1 MFWVSNYLLL
11 SIKPRSNRLL
21 WIFIDPQ
28 ASWLCRKREKMSEI
42 PREILSVGD
51 LNRAIASSL
60 EERFDTVWVSGEI
73 SNFKAYDSGHWYF
86 SLKDEEGQI
95 RCVMFRGRNGQV
107 GFMPQ
112 SGDLV
117 EVAANLGFYVP
128 RGDIQL
134 TVQSMRRAG
143 MGGLYEAFLKL
154 KAKLAK
160 EGLFDAERKREI
172 PTHPR
177 AIGIITS
184 PQAAAL
190 KDVLSTLDRRAPHI
204 PIVIYPTLVQG
215 PDAPAGIISALK
227 AAEKENAV
235 DVILLVRGGGSIEDL
250 WAFNDEKLAY
260 AIAASPIPIVS
271 GVGHETDVTIADFVA
286 DLRAPTPTGAAE
298 LAAPRRDQMLQ
309 ELDAIMQALLQR
321 VSQRVEREAQTL
333 DQLALRLSHAL
344 PNPDRMREQISN
356 WQKQLNQAW
365 LVRVENWKRN
375 QTHYQSQL
383 EMLNPQRTLER
394 GYAVIL
400 SGKGKS
406 REEQVMQAVRNPN
419 ELNTEGVF
427 EVRLAEGRADVQF
440 EKVDS
445 QQSS

>member
-1 MFWVSNYLLL
+1 
-11 SIKPRSNRLL
+11 
-21 WIFIDPQ
+21 
-28 ASWLCRKREKMSEI
+28 MSEI
-42 PREILSVGD
+42 SKEILSVGD
-51 LNRAIASSL
+51 LNRAIAASL
-60 EERFDTVWVSGEI
+60 EDRFDTVWVSGEI

-117 EVAANLGFYVP
+117 EVSANLGMYVP

-134 TVQSMRRAG
+134 TIQTLRRAG

-160 EGLFDAERKREI
+160 EGLFDEERKRDI
-172 PTHPR
+172 PSHPR
-177 AIGIITS
+177 SIGIITS

-190 KDVLSTLDRRAPHI
+190 KDVLSTLARRAPHI

-215 PDAPAGIISALK
+215 PDAPAGIVSALK
-227 AAEKENAV
+227 AANQENAV
-235 DVILLVRGGGSIEDL
+235 DVILMVRGGGSIEDL
-250 WAFNDEKLAY
+250 WAFNDEQLAY
-260 AIAASPIPIVS
+260 AIAQSDIPVVS
-271 GVGHETDVTIADFVA
+271 GVGHETDFTIADFVS

-321 VSQRVEREAQTL
+321 INQRVEREAQTL

-344 PNPDRMREQISN
+344 PNPDRMREQITN
-356 WQKQLNQAW
+356 WQQRLNQAW
-365 LVRVENWKRN
+365 SVRMENWKRG
-375 QTHYQSQL
+375 QSHFQSQL

-400 SGKGKS
+400 KEDKAAL
-406 REEQVMQAVRNPN
+406 QAVRNPA
-419 ELNTEGVF
+419 ELNTENAF
-427 EVRLAEGRADVQF
+427 QIRLAEGQVDVEFSGVRQ
-440 EKVDS
+440 K
-445 QQSS
+445 

>member
-1 MFWVSNYLLL
+1 
-11 SIKPRSNRLL
+11 
-21 WIFIDPQ
+21 
-28 ASWLCRKREKMSEI
+28 MSEI
-42 PREILSVGD
+42 SREILSVGD
-51 LNRAIASSL
+51 LNRAIAASL
-60 EERFDTVWVSGEI
+60 EDRFDTVWVSGEI

-117 EVAANLGFYVP
+117 EVSAGLGMYVP

-134 TVQSMRRAG
+134 TIQTLRRAG

-160 EGLFDAERKREI
+160 EGLFDDERKREI

-177 AIGIITS
+177 SIGIVTS

-190 KDVLSTLDRRAPHI
+190 KDVLSTLARRAPHI

-215 PDAPAGIISALK
+215 PDAPSGIIAALK

-250 WAFNDEKLAY
+250 WAFNDEQLAY
-260 AIAASPIPIVS
+260 AIADSSIPIVS
-271 GVGHETDVTIADFVA
+271 GVGHETDFTIADFVA

-298 LAAPRRDQMLQ
+298 LAAPRKDQMLQ

-321 VSQRVEREAQTL
+321 VHQKIEREEQTL

-344 PNPDRMREQISN
+344 PNPDRMREQIQS
-356 WQKQLNQAW
+356 WQQRLNQSW

-375 QTHYQSQL
+375 QSHYQAQL

-400 SGKGKS
+400 SRS
-406 REEQVMQAVRNPN
+406 NEELHAVRKPA
-419 ELNTEGVF
+419 ELIEKNIFQVQ
-427 EVRLAEGRADVQF
+427 LAEGSAEVRF
-440 EKVDS
+440 EDINITLQKS
-445 QQSS
+445 

>member
-1 MFWVSNYLLL
+1 
-11 SIKPRSNRLL
+11 
-21 WIFIDPQ
+21 
-28 ASWLCRKREKMSEI
+28 MSEI
-42 PREILSVGD
+42 SREILSVGD

-160 EGLFDAERKREI
+160 EGLFDAENKRTI
-172 PTHPR
+172 PSHPR
-177 AIGIITS
+177 SIGIVTS

-190 KDVLSTLDRRAPHI
+190 KDVLSTLARRAPHI

-215 PDAPAGIISALK
+215 PDAPAGIISALQ

-250 WAFNDEKLAY
+250 WAFNDEQLAY
-260 AIAASPIPIVS
+260 AIAQSPIPIVS

-344 PNPDRMREQISN
+344 PNPDRMREQISG
-356 WQKQLNQAW
+356 WQKRLNQTW
-365 LVRVENWKRN
+365 LVRVENWKRD
-375 QTHYQSQL
+375 QGHFQSQL

-400 SGKGKS
+400 SK
-406 REEQVMQAVRNPN
+406 EEQAMHAVRNPKA
-419 ELNTEGVF
+419 LNTKDVF
-427 EVRLAEGRADVQF
+427 QVRLAEGQVEVEF
-440 EKVDS
+440 SKIK
-445 QQSS
+445 

>member
-1 MFWVSNYLLL
+1 
-11 SIKPRSNRLL
+11 
-21 WIFIDPQ
+21 
-28 ASWLCRKREKMSEI
+28 MSETS
-42 PREILSVGD
+42 REILSVGD
-51 LNRAIASSL
+51 LNRAIAASL
-60 EERFDTVWVSGEI
+60 EDRFDTVWVSGEI

-117 EVAANLGFYVP
+117 EVSASLGMYVP

-134 TVQSMRRAG
+134 TIQTLRRAG

-160 EGLFDAERKREI
+160 EGLFDEDRKRDI

-177 AIGIITS
+177 SIGIITS

-190 KDVLSTLDRRAPHI
+190 KDVLSTLARRAPHI

-215 PDAPAGIISALK
+215 PDAPAGIIAALN
-227 AAEKENAV
+227 AAEKEQAV

-250 WAFNDEKLAY
+250 WAFNDEQLAY
-260 AIAASPIPIVS
+260 VIANSTIPVVS
-271 GVGHETDVTIADFVA
+271 GVGHETDFTIADFVA

-298 LAAPRRDQMLQ
+298 MAAPRKDQMLQ
-309 ELDAIMQALLQR
+309 ELDAIMYALLQR
-321 VSQRVEREAQTL
+321 INQRIEREAQTL
-333 DQLALRLSHAL
+333 DQLALRLSLAL
-344 PNPDRMREQISN
+344 PNPDRMREQITS
-356 WQKQLNQAW
+356 WQQRLNQAW
-365 LVRVENWKRN
+365 AVRMDNWKRN
-375 QTHYQSQL
+375 QVHYQSQL

-400 SGKGKS
+400 K
-406 REEQVMQAVRNPN
+406 EENEILEAVRNPK
-419 ELNTEGVF
+419 ELSIHASYQ
-427 EVRLAEGRADVQF
+427 VRLAEGQI
-440 EKVDS
+440 EIEISKVGN
-445 QQSS
+445 

>member
-1 MFWVSNYLLL
+1 
-11 SIKPRSNRLL
+11 
-21 WIFIDPQ
+21 
-28 ASWLCRKREKMSEI
+28 MSEI
-42 PREILSVGD
+42 SREVLSVGD

-60 EERFDTVWVSGEI
+60 EAQFDTVLVSGEI

-95 RCVMFRGRNGQV
+95 RCVMFRGRNSQV

-117 EVAANLGFYVP
+117 EVSASLGMYVP
-128 RGDIQL
+128 RGDVQL
-134 TVQSMRRAG
+134 TIQSLRKAG

-160 EGLFDAERKREI
+160 AALFDQERKRAI
-172 PTHPR
+172 PSHPR

-190 KDVLSTLDRRAPHI
+190 KDVLSTLQRRSPHI

-215 PDAPAGIISALK
+215 PDAPAGIISAIQN
-227 AAEKENAV
+227 ANQEAAV

-250 WAFNDEKLAY
+250 WAFNDEQLAY
-260 AIAASPIPIVS
+260 TIADSLIPIVS

-298 LAAPRRDQMLQ
+298 LAAPRKDQLLQ
-309 ELDAIMQALLQR
+309 ELEAIEQALYQR
-321 VSQRVEREAQTL
+321 LMQRVEREAQTL

-344 PNPDRMREQISN
+344 PNPDRMREQITS
-356 WQKQLNQAW
+356 WQTRLQQAW
-365 LVRVENWKRN
+365 SVQIDNFKRN
-375 QTHYQSQL
+375 QNHYQLQL

-400 SGKGKS
+400 NP
-406 REEQVMQAVRNPN
+406 EMQAIRKPKD
-419 ELNTEGVF
+419 LNTQNQF
-427 EVRLAEGRADVQF
+427 EVRLAEGVAQVQF
-440 EKVDS
+440 EKVNTN
-445 QQSS
+445 

>member
-1 MFWVSNYLLL
+1 
-11 SIKPRSNRLL
+11 
-21 WIFIDPQ
+21 
-28 ASWLCRKREKMSEI
+28 MSEI
-42 PREILSVGD
+42 SREILTVGD
-51 LNRAIASSL
+51 LNRAIAQSL
-60 EERFDTVWVSGEI
+60 EDRFDTVWVSGEI

-107 GFMPQ
+107 GFIPQ

-117 EVAANLGFYVP
+117 EVSANLGMYVP

-134 TVQSMRRAG
+134 TIQTLRRAG

-160 EGLFDAERKREI
+160 EGLFDEERKREI

-177 AIGIITS
+177 SIGIITS

-190 KDVLSTLDRRAPHI
+190 KDVLSTLARRAPHT

-215 PDAPAGIISALK
+215 PDAPAGIIAALK
-227 AAEKENAV
+227 AAKKENVV

-250 WAFNDEKLAY
+250 WAFNDEQLAY
-260 AIAASPIPIVS
+260 AIANSNIPVVS
-271 GVGHETDVTIADFVA
+271 GVGHETDFTIADFVA

-298 LAAPRRDQMLQ
+298 LAAPRKDQLLQ
-309 ELDAIMQALLQR
+309 ELDAIKQALLQR
-321 VSQRVEREAQTL
+321 INQRIEREAQTL

-344 PNPDRMREQISN
+344 PNPDRMREQISS
-356 WQKQLNQAW
+356 WQQRLNQAW
-365 LVRVENWKRN
+365 SVRIENWKRN
-375 QTHYQSQL
+375 QSHYQSQL

-400 SGKGKS
+400 SKS
-406 REEQVMQAVRNPN
+406 KNEGQEQLHAVRKPS
-419 ELNTEGVF
+419 ELNTEQGF
-427 EVRLAEGRADVQF
+427 QIRLAEGQAEVQF
-440 EKVDS
+440 SEVLREP
-445 QQSS
+445 

>member
-1 MFWVSNYLLL
+1 
-11 SIKPRSNRLL
+11 
-21 WIFIDPQ
+21 
-28 ASWLCRKREKMSEI
+28 MSEI
-42 PREILSVGD
+42 SKEILSVGD

-60 EERFDTVWVSGEI
+60 EERFDTVWVGGEI

-160 EGLFDAERKREI
+160 EGLFDLENKRPI

-177 AIGIITS
+177 SIGIITS

-190 KDVLSTLDRRAPHI
+190 KDVLSTLARRAPHI

-260 AIAASPIPIVS
+260 AIAQSSIPIVS

-309 ELDAIMQALLQR
+309 ALDAIMQALLQR

-344 PNPDRMREQISN
+344 PNPDRMREQIGG
-356 WQKQLNQAW
+356 WQKRLNQAW
-365 LVRVENWKRN
+365 LVRVENWKRD
-375 QTHYQSQL
+375 QIHFQSQL

-400 SGKGKS
+400 SK
-406 REEQVMQAVRNPN
+406 EEQAMHAVRNPN
-419 ELNTEGVF
+419 ELNTESVF
-427 EVRLAEGRADVQF
+427 EVRLAEGRVEVEFSKISHAD
-440 EKVDS
+440 K
-445 QQSS
+445 

>member
-1 MFWVSNYLLL
+1 
-11 SIKPRSNRLL
+11 
-21 WIFIDPQ
+21 
-28 ASWLCRKREKMSEI
+28 MSEI
-42 PREILSVGD
+42 SREVLSVGD
-51 LNRAIASSL
+51 LNRAIAASL
-60 EERFDTVWVSGEI
+60 EAGFDSVWVSGEI

-117 EVAANLGFYVP
+117 EVSANLGLYVP

-134 TVQSMRRAG
+134 TIQSLKKAG
-143 MGGLYEAFLKL
+143 MGGLFEAFLKL

-160 EGLFDAERKREI
+160 AGLFDLERKQEI

-190 KDVLSTLDRRAPHI
+190 KDVLSTLARRAPHI

-215 PDAPAGIISALK
+215 PEAPAGIVAALH
-227 AAEKENAV
+227 AAEQEKAV

-250 WAFNDEKLAY
+250 WAFNDEQLAY
-260 AIAASPIPIVS
+260 AIADSVIPIVS

-309 ELDAIMQALLQR
+309 ELDALEQALLQR
-321 VSQRVEREAQTL
+321 LSQRVEREAQTL

-344 PNPDRMREQISN
+344 PNPERMREQIGN
-356 WQKQLNQAW
+356 WQQRLAQAW
-365 LVRVENWKRN
+365 TVRVEQWQRN
-375 QTHYQSQL
+375 QAHYQSQL

-400 SGKGKS
+400 GRYGES
-406 REEQVMQAVRNPN
+406 MQAVRNPA
-419 ELNTEGVF
+419 ELNTKDAF
-427 EVRLAEGRADVQF
+427 QVRLAQGQVEVQF
-440 EKVDS
+440 ASIERE
-445 QQSS
+445 

>member
-1 MFWVSNYLLL
+1 
-11 SIKPRSNRLL
+11 
-21 WIFIDPQ
+21 
-28 ASWLCRKREKMSEI
+28 MSEI
-42 PREILSVGD
+42 SREILSVGD

-117 EVAANLGFYVP
+117 EVSAQLGMYVP

-134 TVQSMRRAG
+134 TIQTLRRAG

-160 EGLFDAERKREI
+160 EGLFDAETKREI

-177 AIGIITS
+177 SIGIITS

-190 KDVLSTLDRRAPHI
+190 KDVLSTLARRAPHI

-215 PDAPAGIISALK
+215 PDAPAGIISAIK

-260 AIAASPIPIVS
+260 AIAQSPIPIVS

-309 ELDAIMQALLQR
+309 ELDAIMQALMQR

-333 DQLALRLSHAL
+333 DQLALRLGHAL
-344 PNPDRMREQISN
+344 PNPDRMREQIAG
-356 WQKQLNQAW
+356 WQQRLNQAW
-365 LVRVENWKRN
+365 GVRVESWKRN
-375 QTHYQSQL
+375 QEHYQAQL

-400 SGKGKS
+400 SK
-406 REEQVMQAVRNPN
+406 EEQAMHAVRNPK
-419 ELNTEGVF
+419 ELNTKDVF
-427 EVRLAEGRADVQF
+427 QVQLAEGQVEVEFANI
-440 EKVDS
+440 K
-445 QQSS
+445 

>member
-1 MFWVSNYLLL
+1 
-11 SIKPRSNRLL
+11 
-21 WIFIDPQ
+21 
-28 ASWLCRKREKMSEI
+28 MSEI
-42 PREILSVGD
+42 SRLILTVGD
-51 LNRAIASSL
+51 LNRAIAASL
-60 EERFDTVWVSGEI
+60 EERFDTVLVSGEI

-117 EVAANLGFYVP
+117 EVSASLGMYVP

-134 TVQSMRRAG
+134 TIQTLRRAG

-160 EGLFDAERKREI
+160 EGLFDEERKREI

-177 AIGIITS
+177 SIGIITS

-190 KDVLSTLDRRAPHI
+190 KDVLSTLARRAPHI

-215 PDAPAGIISALK
+215 PDAPVGIISALK

-260 AIAASPIPIVS
+260 AIAQSPIPVVS
-271 GVGHETDVTIADFVA
+271 GVGHETDFTIADFVA

-298 LAAPRRDQMLQ
+298 LAAPRKDQLLQ
-309 ELDAIMQALLQR
+309 ELDAIMQSLLQR
-321 VSQRVEREAQTL
+321 INQRVEREAQTL

-344 PNPDRMREQISN
+344 TNPDRMREQINN
-356 WQKQLNQAW
+356 WHLRLHQAW
-365 LVRVENWKRN
+365 SVRMENWKRN
-375 QTHYQSQL
+375 QSHYQSQL

-400 SGKGKS
+400 NK
-406 REEQVMQAVRNPN
+406 EHDQLHAVRKPA
-419 ELNTEGVF
+419 ELNTQNTYQ
-427 EVRLAEGRADVQF
+427 VRLAEGQV
-440 EKVDS
+440 EVKLSEVK
-445 QQSS
+445 

>member
-1 MFWVSNYLLL
+1 
-11 SIKPRSNRLL
+11 
-21 WIFIDPQ
+21 
-28 ASWLCRKREKMSEI
+28 MSEI
-42 PREILSVGD
+42 SREILSVGD

-107 GFMPQ
+107 GFLPQ

-160 EGLFDAERKREI
+160 EGLFDAERKRDI

-177 AIGIITS
+177 AIGIVTS

-190 KDVLSTLDRRAPHI
+190 KDVLSTLARRAPHI
-204 PIVIYPTLVQG
+204 PVVIYPTLVQG
-215 PDAPAGIISALK
+215 SDAPAGIIAALH
-227 AAEKENAV
+227 AAAKEAEQGQSEV

-260 AIAASPIPIVS
+260 AIAQSPIPVVS

-298 LAAPRRDQMLQ
+298 MAAPRRDQMLQ
-309 ELDAIMQALLQR
+309 ELDAIAQALLQR

-344 PNPDRMREQISN
+344 PNPDRMREQIGN
-356 WQKQLNQAW
+356 WQQRLNQAW
-365 LVRVENWKRN
+365 MVRVENWRRN
-375 QTHYQSQL
+375 QSHYQSQL

-394 GYAVIL
+394 GYSVIL
-400 SGKGKS
+400 TQ
-406 REEQVMQAVRNPN
+406 ENETLQAVRNPRDLKVN
-419 ELNTEGVF
+419 ASYQ
-427 EVRLAEGRADVQF
+427 VRLAEGQVEIEISRVGNSTL
-440 EKVDS
+440 K
-445 QQSS
+445 

>member
-1 MFWVSNYLLL
+1 
-11 SIKPRSNRLL
+11 
-21 WIFIDPQ
+21 
-28 ASWLCRKREKMSEI
+28 MSEI
-42 PREILSVGD
+42 TRSVLTVGE
-51 LNRAIASSL
+51 LNRAIAESL
-60 EERFDTVWVSGEI
+60 QERFDTVWVSGEI

-160 EGLFDAERKREI
+160 EGLFSAENKRPI
-172 PTHPR
+172 QTHPR
-177 AIGIITS
+177 SIGIITS
-184 PQAAAL
+184 LQAAAL
-190 KDVLSTLDRRAPHI
+190 KDVLSTLARRAPHI

-215 PDAPAGIISALK
+215 PDAPVGIISALK

-235 DVILLVRGGGSIEDL
+235 NVILLVRGGGSIEDL
-250 WAFNDEKLAY
+250 WAFNDEQLAY
-260 AIAASPIPIVS
+260 AIAQSPIPIVS

-321 VSQRVEREAQTL
+321 VSQRVEREEQII
-333 DQLALRLSHAL
+333 DQLALRLSHVL
-344 PNPDRMREQISN
+344 PNPDRMREQISG
-356 WQKQLNQAW
+356 WQKRLNQAW
-365 LVRVENWKRN
+365 LVRVQNWKSD
-375 QTHYQSQL
+375 QGHFQSQL

-400 SGKGKS
+400 SRKGRPK
-406 REEQVMQAVRNPN
+406 EEQAMYAVRNPK
-419 ELNTEGVF
+419 ELNTEDVF
-427 EVRLAEGRADVQF
+427 HLRLAEGQADIQL
-440 EKVDS
+440 EKVDT
-445 QQSS
+445 

>member
-1 MFWVSNYLLL
+1 
-11 SIKPRSNRLL
+11 
-21 WIFIDPQ
+21 
-28 ASWLCRKREKMSEI
+28 MSEI
-42 PREILSVGD
+42 SREILSVGD
-51 LNRAIASSL
+51 LNRAIAASL
-60 EERFDTVWVSGEI
+60 EDRFDTVWVSGEI

-117 EVAANLGFYVP
+117 EVSASLGMYVP

-134 TVQSMRRAG
+134 TIQTLRRAG

-160 EGLFDAERKREI
+160 EGLFDEDRKRDI

-177 AIGIITS
+177 SIGIITS

-190 KDVLSTLDRRAPHI
+190 KDVLSTLARRAPHI

-215 PDAPAGIISALK
+215 PDAPAGMIAALK
-227 AAEKENAV
+227 AAEKENVV

-250 WAFNDEKLAY
+250 WAFNDEQLAY
-260 AIAASPIPIVS
+260 AIASSKIPVVS
-271 GVGHETDVTIADFVA
+271 GVGHETDFTIADFVA

-298 LAAPRRDQMLQ
+298 LAAPRKDQLLQ
-309 ELDAIMQALLQR
+309 ELDAIKQALLQR
-321 VSQRVEREAQTL
+321 VNQRVEREAQTL
-333 DQLALRLSHAL
+333 DQLALRLGHAL
-344 PNPDRMREQISN
+344 PNPDRMREQITS
-356 WQKQLNQAW
+356 WQLRLNQAW
-365 LVRVENWKRN
+365 SVRMENWKRN
-375 QTHYQSQL
+375 QSHYQSQL

-400 SGKGKS
+400 SKDNEKLH
-406 REEQVMQAVRNPN
+406 AVRKPS
-419 ELNTEGVF
+419 ELNTEQGYQVQ
-427 EVRLAEGRADVQF
+427 LAEGRAEVTF
-440 EKVDS
+440 SEVLREP
-445 QQSS
+445 

>member
-1 MFWVSNYLLL
+1 
-11 SIKPRSNRLL
+11 
-21 WIFIDPQ
+21 
-28 ASWLCRKREKMSEI
+28 MSEI
-42 PREILSVGD
+42 SREILSVGD
-51 LNRAIASSL
+51 LNRAIAASL
-60 EERFDTVWVSGEI
+60 EDRFDTVWVSGEI

-117 EVAANLGFYVP
+117 EVSANLGMYVP

-134 TVQSMRRAG
+134 TIQTLRRAG

-160 EGLFDAERKREI
+160 EGLFDEERKREI

-177 AIGIITS
+177 SIGIVTS

-190 KDVLSTLDRRAPHI
+190 KDVLSTLARRAPHI

-215 PDAPAGIISALK
+215 PDAPAGIIAALK

-235 DVILLVRGGGSIEDL
+235 DEILLVRGGGSIEDL
-250 WAFNDEKLAY
+250 WAFNDEQLAY
-260 AIAASPIPIVS
+260 AIANSSIPVVS
-271 GVGHETDVTIADFVA
+271 GVGHETDFTIADFVA

-298 LAAPRRDQMLQ
+298 LAAPRKDQLLQ
-309 ELDAIMQALLQR
+309 ELDAIQQALLQR
-321 VSQRVEREAQTL
+321 INQRVEREAQTL
-333 DQLALRLSHAL
+333 DHLALRLGHAL
-344 PNPDRMREQISN
+344 PNADRMREQITS
-356 WQKQLNQAW
+356 WRVRLNQAW
-365 LVRVENWKRN
+365 SVRMENWKRN
-375 QTHYQSQL
+375 QSHYQSQL

-400 SGKGKS
+400 SKDNEKLH
-406 REEQVMQAVRNPN
+406 AVRKPS
-419 ELNTEGVF
+419 ELNTEQGYQVQ
-427 EVRLAEGRADVQF
+427 LAEGQAEVTFAEVLRA
-440 EKVDS
+440 K
-445 QQSS
+445 

>member
-1 MFWVSNYLLL
+1 
-11 SIKPRSNRLL
+11 
-21 WIFIDPQ
+21 
-28 ASWLCRKREKMSEI
+28 MSESS
-42 PREILSVGD
+42 REIISVGD
-51 LNRAIASSL
+51 LNRAIAASL
-60 EERFDTVWVSGEI
+60 EDRFDTVWVSGEI

-107 GFMPQ
+107 GFIPQ

-117 EVAANLGFYVP
+117 EVSASLGMYVP

-134 TVQSMRRAG
+134 TIQTLRRAG

-160 EGLFDAERKREI
+160 EGLFDEDRKREI

-177 AIGIITS
+177 SIGIITS

-190 KDVLSTLDRRAPHI
+190 KDVLSTLARRAPHI

-215 PDAPAGIISALK
+215 PEAPTGIISALR

-260 AIAASPIPIVS
+260 AIAQSPIPVVS
-271 GVGHETDVTIADFVA
+271 GVGHETDFTIADFVA

-298 LAAPRRDQMLQ
+298 LAAPRKDQLLQ

-321 VSQRVEREAQTL
+321 INQRVEREAQTL

-344 PNPDRMREQISN
+344 PNPERMREQITS
-356 WQKQLNQAW
+356 WQLRLHQAW
-365 LVRVENWKRN
+365 SVRMENWKRN
-375 QTHYQSQL
+375 QSHYQSQI

-400 SGKGKS
+400 NK
-406 REEQVMQAVRNPN
+406 QNDQLHAVRKPD
-419 ELNTEGVF
+419 ELNTQNTYQ
-427 EVRLAEGRADVQF
+427 VRLAEGQVEVKLSDVKQ
-440 EKVDS
+440 
-445 QQSS
+445 

>member
-1 MFWVSNYLLL
+1 
-11 SIKPRSNRLL
+11 
-21 WIFIDPQ
+21 
-28 ASWLCRKREKMSEI
+28 MSEI
-42 PREILSVGD
+42 SREILSVGD
-51 LNRAIASSL
+51 LNRAIAASL
-60 EERFDTVWVSGEI
+60 EARFDTVWVSGEI

-95 RCVMFRGRNGQV
+95 RCVMFRGRNSQV

-117 EVAANLGFYVP
+117 EVSASLGMYVP

-134 TVQSMRRAG
+134 TIQTLRRAG

-160 EGLFDAERKREI
+160 EGLFDEERKREI
-172 PTHPR
+172 PFHPR
-177 AIGIITS
+177 SIGIITS

-190 KDVLSTLDRRAPHI
+190 KDVLSTLARRAPHI

-215 PDAPAGIISALK
+215 PDAPSGIIAALK

-250 WAFNDEKLAY
+250 WAFNDEQLAY
-260 AIAASPIPIVS
+260 AIAQSPIPVVS
-271 GVGHETDVTIADFVA
+271 GVGHETDFTITDFVA

-298 LAAPRRDQMLQ
+298 LAAPRKDQMLQ
-309 ELDAIMQALLQR
+309 ELEAIKQALLQR
-321 VSQRVEREAQTL
+321 VIQRVEREAQTL

-344 PNPDRMREQISN
+344 PNPDRMREQITS
-356 WQKQLNQAW
+356 WQQRLNQAW
-365 LVRVENWKRN
+365 LVRMENWKRN
-375 QTHYQSQL
+375 QSHYQLQL

-400 SGKGKS
+400 SKQ
-406 REEQVMQAVRNPN
+406 ENELHAVRKPN
-419 ELNTEGVF
+419 ELNTENIF
-427 EVRLAEGRADVQF
+427 QVRLAEGQAEVQF
-440 EKVDS
+440 SEVDTK
-445 QQSS
+445 

>member
-1 MFWVSNYLLL
+1 
-11 SIKPRSNRLL
+11 
-21 WIFIDPQ
+21 
-28 ASWLCRKREKMSEI
+28 MSEI
-42 PREILSVGD
+42 SREILSVGD
-51 LNRAIASSL
+51 LNRAIAQSL
-60 EERFDTVWVSGEI
+60 EDRFDTVWVSGEI

-117 EVAANLGFYVP
+117 EVSASLGMYVP

-134 TVQSMRRAG
+134 TIQTLRRAG

-160 EGLFDAERKREI
+160 EGLFDEERKREI

-177 AIGIITS
+177 SIGIITS

-190 KDVLSTLDRRAPHI
+190 KDVLSTLARRAPHI

-215 PDAPAGIISALK
+215 PDAPAGIIAALK
-227 AAEKENAV
+227 AANKENAV

-250 WAFNDEKLAY
+250 WAFNDEQLAY
-260 AIAASPIPIVS
+260 AIAESNIPVVS
-271 GVGHETDVTIADFVA
+271 GVGHETDFTIADFVS

-298 LAAPRRDQMLQ
+298 LAAPRKDQLLQ
-309 ELDAIMQALLQR
+309 ELDAIKQALLQR
-321 VSQRVEREAQTL
+321 VIQRVEREAQTL

-344 PNPDRMREQISN
+344 PNPDRMREQMMS
-356 WQKQLNQAW
+356 WQQRLNQAW
-365 LVRVENWKRN
+365 SVRIENWKRN
-375 QTHYQSQL
+375 QSHYQLQL

-400 SGKGKS
+400 SK
-406 REEQVMQAVRNPN
+406 EESQLHAVRKPN
-419 ELNTEGVF
+419 ELNTENIF
-427 EVRLAEGRADVQF
+427 QVRLAEGEAEVKFSEVKQ
-440 EKVDS
+440 
-445 QQSS
+445 

>member
-1 MFWVSNYLLL
+1 
-11 SIKPRSNRLL
+11 
-21 WIFIDPQ
+21 
-28 ASWLCRKREKMSEI
+28 MSEI
-42 PREILSVGD
+42 SREVLTVGD
-51 LNRAIASSL
+51 LNRAIAASL
-60 EERFDTVWVSGEI
+60 EERFDTVLVSGEI

-95 RCVMFRGRNGQV
+95 KCVMFRGRNGQV

-117 EVAANLGFYVP
+117 EVSANLGMYVP

-134 TVQSMRRAG
+134 TIQSLRRAG

-160 EGLFDAERKREI
+160 EGLFDVERKREI
-172 PTHPR
+172 PSHPR
-177 AIGIITS
+177 SIGIITS

-190 KDVLSTLDRRAPHI
+190 KDVLSTLARRAPHI

-227 AAEKENAV
+227 AAEKEKAV

-250 WAFNDEKLAY
+250 WAFNDEQLAY
-260 AIAASPIPIVS
+260 AIAQSSIPIVS

-298 LAAPRRDQMLQ
+298 LAAPRKDQMLQ
-309 ELDAIMQALLQR
+309 ELEAIKQAMLQR
-321 VSQRVEREAQTL
+321 VRQRVEREAQTL

-344 PNPDRMREQISN
+344 PNPERMREQITN
-356 WQKQLNQAW
+356 WQLRLGQAW
-365 LVRVENWKRN
+365 SVRMDSWKRN
-375 QTHYQSQL
+375 QAHFQSQL

-400 SGKGKS
+400 NVAEGLH
-406 REEQVMQAVRNPN
+406 AVREPG
-419 ELNTEGVF
+419 ELTIGPEY
-427 EVRLAEGRADVQF
+427 EIRLAKGNANVKLGEV
-440 EKVDS
+440 KT
-445 QQSS
+445 QQ

>member
-1 MFWVSNYLLL
+1 
-11 SIKPRSNRLL
+11 
-21 WIFIDPQ
+21 
-28 ASWLCRKREKMSEI
+28 MSEI
-42 PREILSVGD
+42 SREILSVGD

-160 EGLFDAERKREI
+160 EGLFDLENKRPI

-177 AIGIITS
+177 SIGIITS

-190 KDVLSTLDRRAPHI
+190 KDVLSTLARRAPHI

-215 PDAPAGIISALK
+215 PDAPAGIISALR

-250 WAFNDEKLAY
+250 WAFNDEQLAY
-260 AIAASPIPIVS
+260 AIAASSIPIVS

-321 VSQRVEREAQTL
+321 VGQRVEREAQTL

-344 PNPDRMREQISN
+344 PNPDRMREQISG
-356 WQKQLNQAW
+356 WQKRLNQAW
-365 LVRVENWKRN
+365 LVRVENWKRD
-375 QTHYQSQL
+375 QSHFQSQL

-400 SGKGKS
+400 SK
-406 REEQVMQAVRNPN
+406 EEQAMHAVRSPK
-419 ELNTEGVF
+419 ELNTDSVF
-427 EVRLAEGRADVQF
+427 ELRLAEGRVEVEF
-440 EKVDS
+440 SKVKES
-445 QQSS
+445 

>member
-1 MFWVSNYLLL
+1 ML
-11 SIKPRSNRLL
+11 
-21 WIFIDPQ
+21 
-28 ASWLCRKREKMSEI
+28 EI
-42 PREILSVGD
+42 SREILSVGD
-51 LNRAIASSL
+51 LNRAIAASL
-60 EERFDTVWVSGEI
+60 EERFDAVLVSGEI

-95 RCVMFRGRNGQV
+95 RCVMFRGRNSQV

-117 EVAANLGFYVP
+117 EVSANLGMYVP

-134 TVQSMRRAG
+134 TIQTLRRAG

-154 KAKLAK
+154 KGKLAK
-160 EGLFDAERKREI
+160 EGLFDLDRKRDI

-177 AIGIITS
+177 SIGIITS

-190 KDVLSTLDRRAPHI
+190 KDVLSTLARRAPHI

-215 PDAPAGIISALK
+215 PEAPAGIISALK

-250 WAFNDEKLAY
+250 WAFNNEKLAY
-260 AIAASPIPIVS
+260 AISQSPIPIVS

-321 VSQRVEREAQTL
+321 VNQRVEREAQTL

-344 PNPDRMREQISN
+344 PNPDRMREQITS
-356 WQKQLNQAW
+356 WQQRFTQAW
-365 LVRVENWKRN
+365 LVRVESWKRN
-375 QTHYQSQL
+375 QSHYHSQL

-400 SGKGKS
+400 TEDKAS
-406 REEQVMQAVRNPN
+406 MQAIRSPK
-419 ELNTEGVF
+419 ELNSKGVF
-427 EVRLAEGRADVQF
+427 QIRLAEGQAQVQF
-440 EKVDS
+440 AEVVREP
-445 QQSS
+445 

>member
-1 MFWVSNYLLL
+1 
-11 SIKPRSNRLL
+11 
-21 WIFIDPQ
+21 
-28 ASWLCRKREKMSEI
+28 MSEI
-42 PREILSVGD
+42 PKQILSVGD
-51 LNRAIASSL
+51 LNRAIAVSL
-60 EERFDTVWVSGEI
+60 EDRFDTVWVSGEI
-73 SNFKAYDSGHWYF
+73 SNFKSYDSGHWYF

-107 GFMPQ
+107 SFMPQ

-117 EVAANLGFYVP
+117 EVSASLGMYVP

-134 TVQSMRRAG
+134 TIQTLRRAG

-160 EGLFDAERKREI
+160 EGLFDDERKREI

-177 AIGIITS
+177 SIGIITS

-190 KDVLSTLDRRAPHI
+190 KDVLSTLARRAPQI

-227 AAEKENAV
+227 AAEEENAV

-250 WAFNDEKLAY
+250 WAFNDELLAY
-260 AIAASPIPIVS
+260 AIADSLIPVVS
-271 GVGHETDVTIADFVA
+271 GVGHETDFTIADFVA

-309 ELDAIMQALLQR
+309 ELNAIMQALLQR
-321 VSQRVEREAQTL
+321 IYQRVERETQTL

-344 PNPDRMREQISN
+344 PNPDRMREQIEG
-356 WQKQLNQAW
+356 WQKRLHQAW
-365 LVRVENWKRN
+365 SVRMENWRRN
-375 QTHYQSQL
+375 QSHYQSQL

-400 SGKGKS
+400 NKDSEGLH
-406 REEQVMQAVRNPN
+406 AVRKPS
-419 ELNTEGVF
+419 ELKVSSGYQI
-427 EVRLAEGRADVQF
+427 RLAEGQAEVQF
-440 EKVDS
+440 SEVIQTESK
-445 QQSS
+445 

>member
-1 MFWVSNYLLL
+1 
-11 SIKPRSNRLL
+11 
-21 WIFIDPQ
+21 
-28 ASWLCRKREKMSEI
+28 MSEI
-42 PREILSVGD
+42 QREILSVGD

-117 EVAANLGFYVP
+117 EIAANLGFYVP

-160 EGLFDAERKREI
+160 EGLFDAEHKHPI

-177 AIGIITS
+177 SIGIITS

-190 KDVLSTLDRRAPHI
+190 KDVLSTLARRAPHI

-227 AAEKENAV
+227 AAEKESAV

-250 WAFNDEKLAY
+250 WAFNDEQLAY

-298 LAAPRRDQMLQ
+298 LAAPRRDQLLQ

-321 VSQRVEREAQTL
+321 VGQRVEREAQTL

-344 PNPDRMREQISN
+344 PNPDRMREQITG
-356 WQKQLNQAW
+356 WQKRLNQAW
-365 LVRVENWKRN
+365 LVRVENWKRD
-375 QTHYQSQL
+375 QEHFRSQL

-400 SGKGKS
+400 SK
-406 REEQVMQAVRNPN
+406 EEQAIHAVHAVRKPN
-419 ELNTEGVF
+419 ELNTESVF
-427 EVRLAEGRADVQF
+427 EVHLAEGHVIVKF
-440 EKVDS
+440 EKIDS
-445 QQSS
+445 RQSS

>member
-1 MFWVSNYLLL
+1 
-11 SIKPRSNRLL
+11 
-21 WIFIDPQ
+21 
-28 ASWLCRKREKMSEI
+28 MSEI
-42 PREILSVGD
+42 SREVLSVGD

-60 EERFDTVWVSGEI
+60 EAQFDTVLVSGEI

-86 SLKDEEGQI
+86 SLKDDEGQI
-95 RCVMFRGRNGQV
+95 RCVMFRGRNSQV

-117 EVAANLGFYVP
+117 EVSASLGMYVP
-128 RGDIQL
+128 RGDVQL
-134 TVQSMRRAG
+134 TIQGLRKAG

-154 KAKLAK
+154 KAKLTK
-160 EGLFDAERKREI
+160 EGLFDPERKREI
-172 PTHPR
+172 PSHPR

-190 KDVLSTLDRRAPHI
+190 KDVLSTLQRRSPHI

-215 PDAPAGIISALK
+215 PDAPTGIISAIQN
-227 AAEKENAV
+227 ANQEAAV

-250 WAFNDEKLAY
+250 WAFNDEQLAY
-260 AIAASPIPIVS
+260 AIAGSVIPIVS

-298 LAAPRRDQMLQ
+298 LSAPRKDQLLQ
-309 ELDAIMQALLQR
+309 ELAAIEQALYQR
-321 VSQRVEREAQTL
+321 LMQRVEREAQTL

-344 PNPDRMREQISN
+344 PNPDRMREQITS
-356 WQKQLNQAW
+356 WQTRLQQAGS
-365 LVRVENWKRN
+365 VQIDNFKRN
-375 QTHYQSQL
+375 QNHYQLQL

-400 SGKGKS
+400 NPA
-406 REEQVMQAVRNPN
+406 MQAIRKPQD
-419 ELNTEGVF
+419 LNTQNQF
-427 EVRLAEGRADVQF
+427 EVRLADGS
-440 EKVDS
+440 S
-445 QQSS
+445 QVRFKDLNPL

>member
-1 MFWVSNYLLL
+1 MT
-11 SIKPRSNRLL
+11 
-21 WIFIDPQ
+21 
-28 ASWLCRKREKMSEI
+28 
-42 PREILSVGD
+42 VGD
-51 LNRAIASSL
+51 LNRAIAASL
-60 EERFDTVWVSGEI
+60 EERFDSVWVSGEI

-117 EVAANLGFYVP
+117 EVSANLGLYVP

-134 TVQSMRRAG
+134 TIQTLRRAG

-160 EGLFDAERKREI
+160 EGLFDLERKREI
-172 PTHPR
+172 PSHPR
-177 AIGIITS
+177 AIGIVTS

-190 KDVLSTLDRRAPHI
+190 KDVLSTLARRAPHI

-215 PDAPAGIISALK
+215 PDAPAGIIAALK
-227 AAEKENAV
+227 AAEKEHV
-235 DVILLVRGGGSIEDL
+235 VEVILLVRGGGSIEDL

-260 AIAASPIPIVS
+260 AIAQSSIPIVS

-298 LAAPRRDQMLQ
+298 LAAPRKDQMLQ
-309 ELDAIMQALLQR
+309 ELDAIMQSLLQR
-321 VSQRVEREAQTL
+321 IHQRIEREAQTL

-344 PNPDRMREQISN
+344 PNPDRMREQIAN
-356 WQKQLNQAW
+356 WQQRLSQAW
-365 LVRVENWKRN
+365 VVRMESWNRN
-375 QTHYQSQL
+375 QSHYKLQL

-400 SGKGKS
+400 SK
-406 REEQVMQAVRNPN
+406 EELAMHAVRNPK
-419 ELNTEGVF
+419 ELNVEQLF
-427 EVRLAEGRADVQF
+427 QVRLAEGQVEVQF
-440 EKVDS
+440 AKIEVH
-445 QQSS
+445 

>member
-1 MFWVSNYLLL
+1 
-11 SIKPRSNRLL
+11 
-21 WIFIDPQ
+21 
-28 ASWLCRKREKMSEI
+28 
-42 PREILSVGD
+42 
-51 LNRAIASSL
+51 
-60 EERFDTVWVSGEI
+60 
-73 SNFKAYDSGHWYF
+73 
-86 SLKDEEGQI
+86 
-95 RCVMFRGRNGQV
+95 MFRGRNGQV

-160 EGLFDAERKREI
+160 EGLFNAENKRTI

-177 AIGIITS
+177 SIGIVTS

-190 KDVLSTLDRRAPHI
+190 KDVLSTLARRAPHI

-250 WAFNDEKLAY
+250 WAFNDEQLAY
-260 AIAASPIPIVS
+260 AIAQSPIPIVS

-309 ELDAIMQALLQR
+309 ELDAIMRALLQR
-321 VSQRVEREAQTL
+321 VNQRVEREAQTL

-344 PNPDRMREQISN
+344 PNPDRMREQITG
-356 WQKQLNQAW
+356 WQKRLNQAW
-365 LVRVENWKRN
+365 LVRVENWKRDQGHF
-375 QTHYQSQL
+375 QTQL

-400 SGKGKS
+400 SNQENSKEG
-406 REEQVMQAVRNPN
+406 RAIYAVRNPN
-419 ELNTEGVF
+419 ELNTENAF
-427 EVRLAEGRADVQF
+427 QVRLAEGQVEVEFSEVR
-440 EKVDS
+440 S
-445 QQSS
+445 QK

>member
-1 MFWVSNYLLL
+1 
-11 SIKPRSNRLL
+11 
-21 WIFIDPQ
+21 
-28 ASWLCRKREKMSEI
+28 MSEI
-42 PREILSVGD
+42 SREILSVGD
-51 LNRAIASSL
+51 LNRAIAASL
-60 EERFDTVWVSGEI
+60 EGRFDTVWVSGEI

-117 EVAANLGFYVP
+117 EVSASLGMYVP

-134 TVQSMRRAG
+134 TIQTLRRAG

-160 EGLFDAERKREI
+160 EGLFDDERKREI

-177 AIGIITS
+177 SIGIVTS

-190 KDVLSTLDRRAPHI
+190 KDVLSTLARRAPHI

-215 PDAPAGIISALK
+215 PDAPAGIVAALK

-250 WAFNDEKLAY
+250 WAFNDEQLAY
-260 AIAASPIPIVS
+260 VIADSSIPIVS
-271 GVGHETDVTIADFVA
+271 GVGHETDFTIADFVA

-298 LAAPRRDQMLQ
+298 LAAPRKDQMLQ
-309 ELDAIMQALLQR
+309 ELDAIQQALLQR
-321 VSQRVEREAQTL
+321 INQKIEREEQTL

-344 PNPDRMREQISN
+344 PNPDRMREQIYG
-356 WQKQLNQAW
+356 WQQRLNQAW

-375 QTHYQSQL
+375 QSHYQAQL

-400 SGKGKS
+400 SKDHDEL
-406 REEQVMQAVRNPN
+406 RALRNPAS
-419 ELNTEGVF
+419 LSLTDAYQ
-427 EVRLAEGRADVQF
+427 VRLAEGQADVRFSEVNQI
-440 EKVDS
+440 ESK
-445 QQSS
+445 